1 MTFDEFI
8 SKYLGKKVDF
18 DGAYGGQCVDL
29 FRQYNKDVLGISQ
42 PRGVVGAADFWTN
55 YDSDQNLKNNFEK
68 IPNTPTGVPQKGDV
82 MFWNKNAGGG
92 FGHVAIYIE
101 GNVNSFVSLDQNW
114 PTLDKVTKTTHDYK
128 NVLGW
133 MRPKGGNM
141 GELPANFGDIVK
153 KSTNWDETHAY
164 FELSGDPKDTSVEDV
179 KQVVGGIKSTTTQAK
194 NELAKVQKE
203 LAIANTEIANR
214 IDQVANIQ
222 ADCQRQLE
230 LKNAEL
236 SALKS
241 TTNSVDKLR
250 GQYEGTI
257 TDLNT
262 QIRELQK
269 AGGIKDTRITEL
281 ETELE
286 QAKKG
291 IVKEDGLTKII
302 KIILETFKNIKPQ

>member
-1 MTFDEFI
+1 MNFDEFI
-8 SKYLGKKVDF
+8 AKYLGKKVDF

-29 FRQYNKDVLGISQ
+29 FRQYNKDCLGIAQ
-42 PRGVVGAADFWTN
+42 PRGVNGAADFWTN
-55 YDSDQNLKNNFEK
+55 YDSDPNLKNNFDK
-68 IPNTPTGVPQKGDV
+68 IPNTPTGLPQKGDV

-92 FGHVAIYIE
+92 FGHVAIYIQ

-153 KSTNWDETHAY
+153 KSTNWDDTHRY
-164 FELSGDPKDTSVEDV
+164 FELNGDPKDTSVEDV
-179 KQVVGGIKSTTTQAK
+179 KQVVGGIKSTATSAK
-194 NELAKVQKE
+194 NDLAESKKQLAK
-203 LAIANTEIANR
+203 ANTEIANR
-214 IDQVANIQ
+214 IDQVANIT
-222 ADCQRQLE
+222 AECQTLLT

-236 SALKS
+236 QALKS
-241 TTNSVDKLR
+241 ASQNIDKLR

-257 TDLNT
+257 TDLSA
-262 QIRELQK
+262 QVRELQK
-269 AGGIKDTRITEL
+269 AGGIKDIRITEL
-281 ETELE
+281 ESELE

-291 IVKEDGLTKII
+291 IVKEDGLSKII
-302 KIILETFKNIKPQ
+302 KIILEALKNVKPQ